1 MNEFPARNPNFRR
14 ATAEYA
20 AAQTFLGFVGVQL
33 GAVAPGRAEYHVPYR
48 PEVGQHHGVFH
59 GGVVGAIGEAVM
71 GAAAFT
77 LVEAGAD
84 VVGVEYKCN
93 FMAPG
98 AGVLLI
104 ARGIVMRAGGRLVVC
119 RADILTRKEDGGE
132 TLTAIAQGTMAVVR
146 PR

>member
-1 MNEFPARNPNFRR
+1 MSDFPARNPDFRQ

-20 AAQTFLGFVGVQL
+20 AAQTFLGFIGVRV
-33 GAVAPGRAEYHVPYR
+33 GAVAPGRAEYLLPYR
-48 PEVGQHHGVFH
+48 PEVGQHHAVFH
-59 GGVVGAIGEAVM
+59 GGVVGALGEAVM

-104 ARGIVMRAGGRLVVC
+104 ARGIVLRAGGRLAVC
-119 RADILTRKEDGGE
+119 RADILTRTEDGKE
-132 TLTAIAQGTMAVVR
+132 SLTAIAQGTMAVVR